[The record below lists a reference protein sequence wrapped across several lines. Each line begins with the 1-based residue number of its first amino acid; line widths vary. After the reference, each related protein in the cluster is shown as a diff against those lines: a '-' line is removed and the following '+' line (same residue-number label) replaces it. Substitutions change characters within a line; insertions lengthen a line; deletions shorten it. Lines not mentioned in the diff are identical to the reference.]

1 MVSGGDL
8 GTVASGIPRPN
19 CNGRNARA
27 KHPSPAN
34 LYRGVGNAEGSRKG
48 PKLMP
53 LATVNGIALNYQVK
67 GDRAQG
73 TDTKGAAPLVVLIM
87 GTGSPGRVWELHQ
100 VPALLAAGY
109 RVCTFDNRGI
119 APSFESTAGIAIEDM
134 VADTAALIELLDEGP
149 ALVAGTSMGARVAQE
164 LALARPDLVRK
175 AAFLAGHARLDLF
188 QKTLSE
194 GEHELDASGVRLP
207 AKYDAAITAVMN
219 LSPATLAE
227 PNAARDWLDLFEFT
241 GGPVTPGV
249 RAQRRMDHD
258 FDRLQAY
265 RGIRVPCLAIGFAD
279 DRMIPAYLCRE
290 LAEVIPGARYQEI
303 PDAGHYGYL
312 ERPEAV
318 NKVLLDFFAGSR

>member
-1 MVSGGDL
+1 
-8 GTVASGIPRPN
+8 
-19 CNGRNARA
+19 
-27 KHPSPAN
+27 
-34 LYRGVGNAEGSRKG
+34 
-48 PKLMP
+48 MP
-53 LATVNGIALNYQVK
+53 LATVNGISLNYQVK
-67 GDRAQG
+67 GDKAKG

-119 APSFESTAGIAIEDM
+119 APSGESAHGITIDDMVRDTAG
-134 VADTAALIELLDEGP
+134 LIELLDEGP

-175 AAFLAGHARLDLF
+175 AVYMAGHGRLDQF
-188 QKTLSE
+188 QKTLSL
-194 GEHELDASGVRLP
+194 GEHELDASGVKLP
-207 AKYDAAITAVMN
+207 PKYEAALTAVMN
-219 LSPATLAE
+219 LSPATMAD
-227 PNAARDWLDLFEFT
+227 PNSARDWLDLFEFT
-241 GGPVTPGV
+241 GGPVTPGI

-265 RGIRVPCLAIGFAD
+265 RGIKVPSLAVGFAD
-279 DRMIPAYLCRE
+279 DRMIPAYLTRE
-290 LAEVIPGARYQEI
+290 VADVIPGARYQEI

-318 NKVLLDFFAGSR
+318 NKVLLDFFGGSR